1 MVTRIKSKRSK
12 YHGTRTC
19 GAGNTKNRRGKGDRG
34 GVGRGGRKH
43 RFIFRVIN
51 EESIKK
57 KGFEPWRRTKLDE
70 ADLDRVSKKINE
82 AKEDILLRI
91 FPLNIRIDACKNVNF
106 MASLLKPFLEVH
118 DGCNNTINSRKIAI
132 CIKSYIYT
140 FH

>member
-1 MVTRIKSKRSK
+1 MVIRIKSKRSK

-19 GAGNTKNRRGKGDRG
+19 GAGNTKNRRGKGNRG

-82 AKEDILLRI
+82 AEEDKPTIELKGFKILGDGKLSKPAVIKASGFSKRALEKIKEGGGEAVK
-91 FPLNIRIDACKNVNF
+91 F
-106 MASLLKPFLEVH
+106 
-118 DGCNNTINSRKIAI
+118 
-132 CIKSYIYT
+132 
-140 FH
+140 